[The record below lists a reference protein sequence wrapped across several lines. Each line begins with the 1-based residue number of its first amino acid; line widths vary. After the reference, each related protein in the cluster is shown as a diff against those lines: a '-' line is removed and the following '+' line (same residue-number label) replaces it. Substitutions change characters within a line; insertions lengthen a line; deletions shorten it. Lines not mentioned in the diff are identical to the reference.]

1 VTHPILGR
9 VMLAFEGESVPPR
22 VERRL
27 AEAPAAGVT
36 LFRALNVRTPG
47 QVLELTSA
55 LQRAAGSLLLVGAD
69 QEGGQLIG
77 LGDETT
83 PFAGNMAL
91 GAVDDTDLTERVGHA
106 IGLEARAMGVN
117 LVYAPSLDLATNP
130 ANPAIGVRSFG
141 DRPAHVARH
150 GVAFLRGLQTAGVA
164 GTVKHFPGIGD
175 LAADSHHELAGID
188 EPRSVLDAR
197 GFVPFRAAFRADG
210 DAAPR
215 LAMSGHVGLRAVS
228 GRDDLPATLSRA
240 VMTDLLRQDLGF
252 DGLSISDA
260 LDMGAIT
267 GAAYGAGADGGVPDV
282 VAAVNAGVDLLLA
295 SADAAALER
304 IENAL
309 VKAVEDGAIDPAEM
323 AGTEQRL
330 AALREWLARYAAKPD
345 LGVVGSRDH
354 AALAAELAARSI
366 TFMRDAY
373 GVLPISRGSVEGR
386 MLAIMPRP
394 ADLTPADTSSLVA
407 PGLADCLRADH
418 ADVDECVVEQRPDP
432 RAIAAVR
439 DRAREAA
446 CVVIGTIDGHR
457 QPEQLALVEAVA
469 GVGVPIVAVALRGPW
484 DVREYP
490 PNAAVFAT
498 YSILPPSM
506 AALADVLAGRASATG
521 RFPVTLSA

>member
-1 VTHPILGR
+1 VTQPILGR

-22 VERRL
+22 IERRL

-36 LFRALNVRTPG
+36 LFRAHNIRTPG

-55 LQRAAGSLLLVGAD
+55 LQRAAGSLLLIGAD

-77 LGDETT
+77 LGDATT

-91 GAVDDTDLTERVGHA
+91 GAVDDLELTERVGHA
-106 IGLEARAMGVN
+106 IGLEARAIGVN

-130 ANPAIGVRSFG
+130 ANPAIGIRAFG

-150 GVAFLRGLQTAGVA
+150 GTALLRGLQSAGVA

-175 LAADSHHELAGID
+175 LAADTHHGLAGID
-188 EPRSVLDAR
+188 QPRSVLDAR
-197 GFVPFRAAFRADG
+197 ELVPFRAAFGAG
-210 DAAPR
+210 GNVAPR
-215 LAMSGHVGLRAVS
+215 LAMSGHVALPAVS

-240 VMTDLLRQDLGF
+240 VMTDLLRRDLGF

-282 VAAVNAGVDLLLA
+282 VAALNAGVDLLLA

-304 IENAL
+304 IEDAL
-309 VKAVEDGAIDPAEM
+309 VKAVEAGAIDPAEV
-323 AGTEQRL
+323 ASAELRL
-330 AALREWLARYAAKPD
+330 ATLREWLARFGAPPD
-345 LGVVGSRDH
+345 LGVVGSSDH
-354 AALAAELAARSI
+354 AELAAELAARSI
-366 TFMRDAY
+366 TFVRDSH
-373 GVLPISRGSVEGR
+373 GVLPIPRGSVDGR
-386 MLAIMPRP
+386 ILAVMPSP

-407 PGLADCLRADH
+407 PGLAECLRADH
-418 ADVDECVVEQRPDP
+418 ADVEECVVEQRPDQ

-446 CVVIGTIDGHR
+446 FVVIGTIDGHR
-457 QPEQLALVEAVA
+457 QPEQLAVVEALA

-484 DVREYP
+484 DVRGYP

-498 YSILPPSM
+498 YSILSPSLV
-506 AALADVLAGRASATG
+506 ALADVLAGRASATG
-521 RFPVTLSA
+521 RFPVTLST